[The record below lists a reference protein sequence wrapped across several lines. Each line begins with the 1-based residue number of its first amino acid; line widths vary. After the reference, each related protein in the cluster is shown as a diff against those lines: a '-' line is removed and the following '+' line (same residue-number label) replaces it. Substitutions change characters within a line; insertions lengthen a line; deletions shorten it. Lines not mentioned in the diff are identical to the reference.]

1 MSTIQHCIYK
11 SLSKSSE
18 LIHYKVISKIEGIYL
33 IFGLLVLRRM
43 ECLYIDSIIEESNSD
58 RSELYKYGV
67 LKNFYYNDSS
77 LSIKSLS
84 TDINNIELN
93 FDSYLK
99 GYHPEVRYLVGEL
112 NLSTTIKN
120 AKRENKIL
128 KDIFNE
134 IADIDL
140 STNSISRYSMDNV
153 LKLVIHKIGNYSLN
167 LIPADIAELIAKLT
181 LENIDAA
188 YSNKESIIINDDSF
202 GTGDLLIGLLNQLNY
217 LGFSDDRIIITGM
230 EPSTL
235 NYSIGLLRI
244 ILYGYDTSRLMI
256 RDCITNYN
264 NSWEMGHTYS
274 VMKPKQQF
282 PSWIKIFNKEV
293 ISDNRFKAGI
303 PKDQNSFYMYLQHV
317 ISTLPTKDEIRS
329 RACLLSTPYPLLEK
343 KGNRNN
349 SVANIR
355 KWLLDNDYL
364 EGIIKLPEGLFYES
378 SIVYYI
384 WIIDKNKNLEADS
397 KRYIKFLDASR
408 CCERIRPNIFS
419 KTNQLEEEHIEEIL
433 KLYTSKEENT
443 SLNKV
448 DIKDISLEGSWLS
461 YFNSID

>member
-1 MSTIQHCIYK
+1 MFDELGDLDLSNSTISRDIMD
-11 SLSKSSE
+11 SLLQ
-18 LIHYKVISKIEGIYL
+18 LILTRSRDDN
-33 IFGLLVLRRM
+33 FNLV
-43 ECLYIDSIIEESNSD
+43 
-58 RSELYKYGV
+58 
-67 LKNFYYNDSS
+67 
-77 LSIKSLS
+77 
-84 TDINNIELN
+84 
-93 FDSYLK
+93 
-99 GYHPEVRYLVGEL
+99 P
-112 NLSTTIKN
+112 
-120 AKRENKIL
+120 
-128 KDIFNE
+128 
-134 IADIDL
+134 
-140 STNSISRYSMDNV
+140 TNVS
-153 LKLVIHKIGNYSLN
+153 
-167 LIPADIAELIAKLT
+167 ELIAKLT
-181 LENIDAA
+181 LLDREERFDKNEIC
-188 YSNKESIIINDDSF
+188 IVNDDAF
-202 GTGDLLIGLLNQLNY
+202 GVGDLLIGLLNQLKY
-217 LGFSDDRIIITGM
+217 LGIHDNNIIITGM
-230 EPSTL
+230 ESSYL
-235 NYSIGLLRI
+235 YYSIGKLRI
-244 ILYGYDTSRLMI
+244 ILYGYDTSILI
-256 RDCITNYN
+256 NRDCIADYRKNQMIGN
-264 NSWEMGHTYS
+264 TYS

-282 PSWIKIFNKEV
+282 PSWIKSFNKEV
-293 ISDNRFKAGI
+293 ISDNRFKAGV

-317 ISTLPTKDEIRS
+317 ISTLPNKDEIRS